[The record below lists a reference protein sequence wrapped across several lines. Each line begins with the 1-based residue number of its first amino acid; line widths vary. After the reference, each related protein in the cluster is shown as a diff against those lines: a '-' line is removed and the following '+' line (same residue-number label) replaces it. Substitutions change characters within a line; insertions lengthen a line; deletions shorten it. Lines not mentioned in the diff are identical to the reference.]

1 MDTTI
6 LTDPFIWV
14 YNDVVPP
21 EKCQEII
28 DRFNKDDRTYQGIT
42 QSGVDLNIKNSK
54 DLLLSVHD
62 DWKDIDK
69 YFSELV
75 SHLYVEYC
83 NHLISYKQYENF
95 NDNPAVSLSPNFV
108 GDVYTDTGYQIQRTE
123 PGKGYVWHHD
133 YSPARIM
140 TFILYLNTVDEGWTK
155 FWNGDQVSP
164 QAGRCV
170 IFPATWT
177 YLHQGYPPKQTK
189 YIMTG
194 WLHENREN

>member
-6 LTDPFIWV
+6 LTDPYVWV
-14 YNDVVPP
+14 YDNVVPP

-28 DRFNKDDRTYQGIT
+28 DKFNKDDRHYQGLT
-42 QSGVDLNIKNSK
+42 SKGVNLKAKNST
-54 DLLLSVHD
+54 DLVVSILD
-62 DWKDIDK
+62 DWKEIDN
-69 YFSELV
+69 YFEQLITY
-75 SHLYVEYC
+75 LLAEYC
-83 NHLISYKQYENF
+83 KHLKSYKRYENF
-95 NDNPAVSLSPNFV
+95 TDFPAVYLSPDLLMDYYV
-108 GDVYTDTGYQIQRTE
+108 DTGYQIQKTE
-123 PGKGYVWHHD
+123 PGKGYVWHND
-133 YSPARIM
+133 YSKGRIM

-164 QAGRCV
+164 QAGRCL

-194 WLHENREN
+194 WLHEN

>member
-1 MDTTI
+1 MKDSTI

-14 YNDVVPP
+14 YNDVVPQ

-28 DRFNKDDRTYQGIT
+28 NKFDKDKRDYQGFST
-42 QSGVDLNIKNSK
+42 KGVDLSAKNSR
-54 DLLLSVHD
+54 DLLITVLD
-62 DWKDIDK
+62 DWKEIDK
-69 YFSELV
+69 YLKDLI
-75 SHLYVEYC
+75 SHLLVEYC
-83 NHLISYKQYENF
+83 KHLRSYKQFDNFTEFPSVYLSPDLAFDNF
-95 NDNPAVSLSPNFV
+95 N
-108 GDVYTDTGYQIQRTE
+108 DTGYQIQKTD
-123 PGKGYVWHHD
+123 PGKGYVWHND
-133 YSPARIM
+133 YVPGRVM

-164 QAGRCV
+164 QAGRCL

-194 WLHENREN
+194 WLHDN

>member
-14 YNDVVPP
+14 YNDVVPKG
-21 EKCQEII
+21 KCQEII
-28 DRFNKDDRTYQGIT
+28 ERFENDNNHHQGIT
-42 QSGVDLNIKNSK
+42 GRGLDLESKNSL
-54 DLLLSVHD
+54 DLLISRLD
-62 DWKDIDK
+62 DWKDIDN
-69 YFSELV
+69 YFSSLISYLIDKYNE
-75 SHLYVEYC
+75 HLA
-83 NHLISYKQYENF
+83 SYKQYQNF
-95 NDNPAVSLSPNFV
+95 
-108 GDVYTDTGYQIQRTE
+108 TGKPPTYLCPSWQSYEDIGYNIQKTE
-123 PGKGYVWHHD
+123 PGKGYIWHHD
-133 YSPARIM
+133 YVQGRLM
-140 TFILYLNTVDEGWTK
+140 TFILYLNTVDEGWTQ

-194 WLHENREN
+194 WLYEKQN